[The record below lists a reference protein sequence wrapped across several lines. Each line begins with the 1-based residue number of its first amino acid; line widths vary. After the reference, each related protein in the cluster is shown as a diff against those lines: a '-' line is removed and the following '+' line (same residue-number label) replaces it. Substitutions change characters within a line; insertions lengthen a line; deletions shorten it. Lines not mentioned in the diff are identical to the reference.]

1 MPGGSVAWLM
11 VKDDNGNDDDE
22 YEDLIKVDDYDQIY
36 NDEHG
41 QKDGDCN
48 DGDDV

>member
-22 YEDLIKVDDYDQIY
+22 YEVDDHDQIY

-41 QKDGDCN
+41 HKDDDCN
-48 DGDDV
+48 DGDNV